1 MSNDPSDAAIICA
14 TSDTTYMEEIILQN
28 EALLLEVEQLRSVV
42 KGKGL
47 DQLQQLRGENERLQQ
62 LLKLSESQLAERTH
76 QLEVLESAYNR
87 FDGVHSAIH
96 ELTKQQKALSEMK
109 ERCISLEE
117 HNTAL
122 KTELVKTSESEEELR
137 KALQETERSHH
148 VLEEEVNKL
157 RASVTETKSRLE
169 NVENLKCSAEEA
181 LEGAKASIA
190 KLQAHSEDLEEKNEA
205 LKRRLRDAEQEAC
218 EESRIRNGRHTLI
231 EKELEDLRAK
241 KAIGEKKLME
251 AERAQARLQEELR
264 LAREALAAKEQD
276 TSRTLLQQRDQ
287 VERKLKLEFGN
298 LQRALEER
306 ERSLR
311 QQVEQNIRLKEEL
324 TMLSA
329 ENDIL
334 MRRKQREPVDVLQL
348 QNRLKEL
355 SDEKSK
361 KEALQKRFQEML
373 KSSTATNSDIKH
385 LFAQMLDYQERR
397 DEEMRTMIAIERIKT
412 EDMKNMYELNLEKL
426 RAEQKSLV
434 YEIQTLKSEGDASL
448 TRRIAPAEAEISHE
462 GTQYG
467 AVAVGNSLM
476 PQANANPPMFVG
488 PTERVHPVARV
499 GGSDVGGTSV
509 SIAHDLWQRS
519 LTRADR
525 VQTTA
530 INYEPAQLRS
540 PQGERLSLLACPR
553 CTFLN
558 QPGIT
563 KCEVCGASL

>member
-1 MSNDPSDAAIICA
+1 MSNDPSDTAVICA

-96 ELTKQQKALSEMK
+96 ELTEQQKALSETK
-109 ERCISLEE
+109 EQCISLEE
-117 HNTAL
+117 QNTAL
-122 KTELVKTSESEEELR
+122 KTELVKVSTSEEEVR
-137 KALQETERSHH
+137 KALQETERSRHM
-148 VLEEEVNKL
+148 LEEEVTKL
-157 RASVTETKSRLE
+157 RAAVAEKNSRLE

-181 LEGAKASIA
+181 LEGANASIA
-190 KLQAHSEDLEEKNEA
+190 KLQAHSEDLEAKYEA

-218 EESRIRNGRHTLI
+218 EASRIRNEKHNLI

-241 KAIGEKKLME
+241 KAIGETRLME
-251 AERAQARLQEELR
+251 AERVQARLQEELR
-264 LAREALAAKEQD
+264 LARNALAAKEQD

-287 VERKLKLEFGN
+287 VEMKLKLETGN
-298 LQRALEER
+298 LQRALEEK
-306 ERSLR
+306 EQSLR

-324 TMLSA
+324 SMLSA
-329 ENDIL
+329 EKDIL
-334 MRRKQREPVDVLQL
+334 MRRKQGGPVDVLQL

-355 SDEKSK
+355 SDETSK
-361 KEALQKRFQEML
+361 KEALQQRFQEML

-385 LFAQMLDYQERR
+385 LFAQMLDYQEQR

-412 EDMKNMYELNLEKL
+412 EDMKNMYELNLQKL
-426 RAEQKSLV
+426 RAEEKSLV
-434 YEIQTLKSEGDASL
+434 YEIQKLKSEGVASV
-448 TRRIAPAEAEISHE
+448 TRRIASAEAEISHE

-467 AVAVGNSLM
+467 GVATGNSFM
-476 PQANANPPMFVG
+476 PQADANPPMFVG
-488 PTERVHPVARV
+488 PTERVHPVARA
-499 GGSDVGGTSV
+499 GGSDLGGTSGN
-509 SIAHDLWQRS
+509 IANDLWQNS
-519 LTRADR
+519 LSRADR
-525 VQTTA
+525 VHTTA
-530 INYEPAQLRS
+530 TNYEPAHLRVH
-540 PQGERLSLLACPR
+540 QGERFSLLACPR
-553 CTFLN
+553 CTLLN

-563 KCEVCGASL
+563 NCEVCGASL